1 MKVARTQLLTAA
13 LMSAVLAAGCSGGPE
28 ANESPKAE
36 RKVVLV
42 KVERV
47 TQRVFSQKLTLTGSA
62 LADREV
68 DVAPE
73 TMGRVAGIGFEK
85 GRGVKAG
92 AAMVRLDDATTRAR
106 LDQARADREL
116 AALDYKKLSALAEMN
131 ADVSEFELDKARIS
145 LDAAV
150 ARLKALDV
158 ELDKLTI
165 RAPISGLVVNRA
177 VEVGAIVSPGQ
188 PLARIVSVKP
198 IKTRTGIP
206 ETAIADFSIGK
217 RATIVFDA
225 FPDRIYEG
233 AITYLSPEVDRNAR
247 IFDCELELPNG
258 DMAILPEMSAK
269 VTFVRKT
276 LEDSVLIQQT
286 SIVEM
291 ADGHAV
297 FVVEEGSVARL
308 RRVEIGDV
316 SEEMALV
323 SSGLEAGDTLV
334 TLGQRDLIDG
344 DLVEISD

>member
-1 MKVARTQLLTAA
+1 MFTAA
-13 LMSAVLAAGCSGGPE
+13 LAAAAFTAGCSGGGPE
-28 ANESPKAE
+28 AQEPPKAE
-36 RKVVLV
+36 RKVVRV

-47 TQRVFSQKLTLTGSA
+47 VPRVFSQKLTLTGSA

-68 DVAPE
+68 DMASE
-73 TMGRVAGIGFEK
+73 TMGRVARIGFEK

-92 AAMVRLDDATTRAR
+92 EPMVWLDDATTRAR

-116 AALDYKKLSALAEMN
+116 AELDYKKLSALAEMN
-131 ADVSEFELDKARIS
+131 ADVSEFELDKARIA
-145 LDAAV
+145 LNAAG
-150 ARLKALDV
+150 ARLKALEV

-165 RAPISGLVVNRA
+165 RASITGLVVNRA

-206 ETAIADFSIGK
+206 ETAISDFSIGK
-217 RATIVFDA
+217 KATIVFDA
-225 FPDRIYEG
+225 FPDRAYEG
-233 AITYLSPEVDRNAR
+233 RITYISPEVDKKAR

-269 VTFVRKT
+269 VIFVRKT
-276 LEDSVLIQQT
+276 LEDSVLIPQT

-297 FVVEEGSVARL
+297 FVVDEGSVARL
-308 RRVEIGDV
+308 RRIEVGGVAD
-316 SEEMALV
+316 EMALV
-323 SSGLEAGDTLV
+323 KSGLEMGDELV
-334 TLGQRDLIDG
+334 TLGHRDLIDG
-344 DLVEISD
+344 DLVEISN